1 MFLTMAYLWA
11 LGTFVYLPGRLICS
25 SGIQNF
31 VSAWAKQG
39 RRLHFKTLVKNV
51 LLKIWKRFT
60 GSSQF
65 LTLGLCRNG
74 FQATKLT
81 LNLTIWFKS

>member
-1 MFLTMAYLWA
+1 MFLTMVSLCV
-11 LGTFVYLPGRLICS
+11 LGTFMHLPGRLICS
-25 SGIQNF
+25 FGIQNF
-31 VSAWAKQG
+31 ESAWGKQE
-39 RRLHFKTLVKNV
+39 RSLLSKTLVKNV
-51 LLKIWKRFT
+51 LLKIWKLFT

-81 LNLTIWFKS
+81 LNLAI